1 MEEPDTTQETEQETA
16 PDDNPKGMRAQI
28 ESQAAEIKELK
39 AGRRAE
45 AFVKAGFDTDKGL
58 GKAIEKEYTGELT
71 ADAVKEYAVSEYGWE
86 PPTGTENPQAGQIAD
101 EQGKLDQIGQTA
113 DSIVEPTQGEVLA
126 KAEAEGDYATT
137 MAIKGQQVA
146 DMMRDNRR

>member
-1 MEEPDTTQETEQETA
+1 MEEPDTTQVTEETA
-16 PDDNPKGMRAQI
+16 PDDNPKGMRKQI
-28 ESQAAEIKELK
+28 EAQAAEIKELK

-45 AFVKAGFDTDKGL
+45 AFDKAGFDTDKGL

-71 ADAVKEYAVSEYGWE
+71 ADAVKAYAVSEYSWE
-86 PPTGTENPQAGQIAD
+86 PPSTSENPQVGQIAD
-101 EQGKLDQIGQTA
+101 EQGKLDQIGQA
-113 DSIVEPTQGEVLA
+113 AGSIAEPTQGEVLA
-126 KAEAEGDYATT
+126 KAEAEGDYVTT